1 LAPAAG
7 MLAVSEL
14 VDRLGVVSALDAGI
28 GPIKTGS
35 RGLSG
40 GQLLVSL
47 AGAQLLGQD
56 VLAGLDRVRADRCGA
71 VLLPVPTPPS
81 TTAGSLAR
89 RLARGSWLGWRP
101 ACRWR
106 RTCWPGTRT
115 CAHAARTCCG
125 GRCGGGLGDRGETE
139 QRVLA

>member
-1 LAPAAG
+1 MNRILGGGGWRPRVRVGASDPSLAPAAG

-47 AGAQLLGQD
+47 AGAQLL
-56 VLAGLDRVRADRCGA
+56 VA
-71 VLLPVPTPPS
+71 V
-81 TTAGSLAR
+81 
-89 RLARGSWLGWRP
+89 
-101 ACRWR
+101 
-106 RTCWPGTRT
+106 
-115 CAHAARTCCG
+115 
-125 GRCGGGLGDRGETE
+125 
-139 QRVLA
+139 